1 MPRPSIMVRQ
11 LDTTKLEKVIRRG
24 ISASSTEQV
33 AAERMLVVNTPTGLA
48 TICSEGVGWFKND
61 NDMYLVGFYQ
71 GYSNPS
77 LHITEN
83 ELLSCLSDTDVDM
96 AEFIN
101 KFGDR
106 LETNF
111 DLWYDQIKNVSQD
124 ISAFDFA

>member
-1 MPRPSIMVRQ
+1 MRKSVMVRQ
-11 LDTTKLEKVIRRG
+11 LDLPKLEKVIRRG

-33 AAERMLVVNTPTGLA
+33 QAEPMLVVNTPTGLA

-77 LHITEN
+77 LHITED
-83 ELLSCLSDTDVDM
+83 ELLSCLSDTDIDM

-101 KFGDR
+101 SFGDR
-106 LETNF
+106 LEVNY
-111 DLWYDQIKNVSQD
+111 DLWYDQVKDVSQD
-124 ISAFDFA
+124 IALVDFA

>member
-1 MPRPSIMVRQ
+1 MRKSVMVRQ
-11 LDTTKLEKVIRRG
+11 LDLPKLEKVIRRG

-33 AAERMLVVNTPTGLA
+33 EAEPMLVVNTADGLA
-48 TICSEGVGWFKND
+48 TICREGVGWWKND

-106 LETNF
+106 LEVNY
-111 DLWYDQIKNVSQD
+111 DLWYNQVKDVSQD
-124 ISAFDFA
+124 IALVDFA

>member
-1 MPRPSIMVRQ
+1 MVRQ
-11 LDTTKLEKVIRRG
+11 LDLTKLEKVIRSG
-24 ISASSTEQV
+24 ISASSTDKIE
-33 AAERMLVVNTPTGLA
+33 AEPMLVVNTADGLA
-48 TICSEGVGWFKND
+48 TVCREGVGWWKND
-61 NDMYLVGFYQ
+61 NDMYLVGFFQ

-106 LETNF
+106 LEVNF
-111 DLWYDQIKNVSQD
+111 DLWYNQVKDVSQD
-124 ISAFDFA
+124 IALVDFA

>member
-1 MPRPSIMVRQ
+1 MVRQ

-24 ISASSTEQV
+24 ISASSTDKIE
-33 AAERMLVVNTPTGLA
+33 AEPMLVVNTAKGLA

-77 LHITEN
+77 LHITED
-83 ELLSCLSDTDVDM
+83 ELLSCLSDTDIDM

-101 KFGDR
+101 SFGDR
-106 LETNF
+106 LEVNY
-111 DLWYDQIKNVSQD
+111 DLWYDQVKDVSQD
-124 ISAFDFA
+124 IALVDFA

>member
-1 MPRPSIMVRQ
+1 MRKSIMVRQ
-11 LDTTKLEKVIRRG
+11 LDLTKLEKVIRSG
-24 ISASSTEQV
+24 ISASSTDKIE
-33 AAERMLVVNTPTGLA
+33 AEPMLVVNTADGLA
-48 TICSEGVGWFKND
+48 TICREGVGWWKND
-61 NDMYLVGFYQ
+61 NDMYLVGFFQ

-106 LETNF
+106 LEVNF
-111 DLWYDQIKNVSQD
+111 DLWYNQVKDVSQD
-124 ISAFDFA
+124 IALVDFA

>member
-1 MPRPSIMVRQ
+1 MVRQ

-33 AAERMLVVNTPTGLA
+33 EAEPMLVVNTADGLA
-48 TICSEGVGWFKND
+48 TICREGVGWWKND

-83 ELLSCLSDTDVDM
+83 ELLSCLSDTDIDM
-96 AEFIN
+96 AEFISS
-101 KFGDR
+101 FGDR
-106 LETNF
+106 LEVNY
-111 DLWYDQIKNVSQD
+111 DLWYDQVKDVSQD
-124 ISAFDFA
+124 IALVDFA

>member
-1 MPRPSIMVRQ
+1 MVRQ
-11 LDTTKLEKVIRRG
+11 LDLTKLEKVIRSG
-24 ISASSTEQV
+24 ISASSTDKIE
-33 AAERMLVVNTPTGLA
+33 AEPMLVVNTADGLA
-48 TICSEGVGWFKND
+48 TICREGVGWWKND
-61 NDMYLVGFYQ
+61 NDMYLVGFFQ

-106 LETNF
+106 LEVNF
-111 DLWYDQIKNVSQD
+111 DLWYNQVKDVSQD
-124 ISAFDFA
+124 IALVDFA

>member
-1 MPRPSIMVRQ
+1 MVRQ
-11 LDTTKLEKVIRRG
+11 LDLPKLEKVIRRG
-24 ISASSTEQV
+24 LNASSTEQV
-33 AAERMLVVNTPTGLA
+33 QAEPMLVVNTAKGLA
-48 TICSEGVGWFKND
+48 TICSEGVGWWKNE

-106 LETNF
+106 LEVNY
-111 DLWYDQIKNVSQD
+111 DLWYNQVKDVSQD
-124 ISAFDFA
+124 IALVDFA

>member
-1 MPRPSIMVRQ
+1 MRKSVMVRQ
-11 LDTTKLEKVIRRG
+11 LDLPKLEKVIRRG
-24 ISASSTEQV
+24 LNASSTEQV
-33 AAERMLVVNTPTGLA
+33 QAEPMLVVNTAKGLA
-48 TICSEGVGWFKND
+48 TICSEGVGWWKND

-106 LETNF
+106 LEVNY
-111 DLWYDQIKNVSQD
+111 DLWYNQVKDVSQD
-124 ISAFDFA
+124 IALVDFA

>member
-1 MPRPSIMVRQ
+1 MRKSVMVRQ
-11 LDTTKLEKVIRRG
+11 LDLPKLEKVIRRG

-33 AAERMLVVNTPTGLA
+33 QAEPMLVVNTPTGLA

-83 ELLSCLSDTDVDM
+83 ELLSCLSDTDIDM

-101 KFGDR
+101 SFGDR
-106 LETNF
+106 LEVNY
-111 DLWYDQIKNVSQD
+111 DLWYDQVKDVSQD
-124 ISAFDFA
+124 IALVDFA

>member
-1 MPRPSIMVRQ
+1 MRKSVMVRQ
-11 LDTTKLEKVIRRG
+11 LDLPKLEKVIRRG
-24 ISASSTEQV
+24 LNASSTEQV
-33 AAERMLVVNTPTGLA
+33 QAEPMLVVNTAKGLA
-48 TICSEGVGWFKND
+48 TICSEGVGWWKNE

-77 LHITEN
+77 LHITED

-106 LETNF
+106 LEVNY
-111 DLWYDQIKNVSQD
+111 DLWYNQVKDVSQD
-124 ISAFDFA
+124 IALVDFA

>member
-1 MPRPSIMVRQ
+1 LPRPSIMVRQ
-11 LDTTKLEKVIRRG
+11 LDTTKLEKVIRSG
-24 ISASSTEQV
+24 IRASSTEQV
-33 AAERMLVVNTPTGLA
+33 EAEPMLVVNTADGLA
-48 TICSEGVGWFKND
+48 TICREGVGWWKND
-61 NDMYLVGFYQ
+61 NDMYLVGFWQ

-101 KFGDR
+101 TFGDR
-106 LETNF
+106 LEVNF
-111 DLWYDQIKNVSQD
+111 DLWYGQVKDVSQD